1 MTLPLEKPTDAIT
14 LEDVYQTKDGTVEY
28 LDNNPATVAAH
39 RRLVRKLDMTLMPMI
54 WILYLFNYLDRNN
67 IS

>member
-1 MTLPLEKPTDAIT
+1 MKLPSEKPTDAST
-14 LEDVYQTKDGTVEY
+14 SQDVYEPKDGAVED
-28 LDNNPATVAAH
+28 LDNDVAVAAVH

-54 WILYLFNYLDRNN
+54 WILHLFNCLDRNN